1 MSGKRTLP
9 IPASGDGG
17 IKKTEKASKPLIS
30 KALFL
35 DSVLFE
41 GEFGG

>member
-1 MSGKRTLP
+1 MFGKRKPL
-9 IPASGDGG
+9 IPAKRGG
-17 IKKTEKASKPLIS
+17 GFRKTEKASKPLIS